1 MTNELHDQLRDA
13 DPLTREPALST
24 DDVHAMRRRIVSAAH
39 AAPHHRNRPGFRAAG
54 AIALACM
61 VLVVATWDRFGRG
74 RVEPVGPVTA
84 PRHEEPRQLQFE
96 TPGGTRIIWVLNPNL
111 EL

>member
-1 MTNELHDQLRDA
+1 MTHELRDQLHDA

-24 DDVHAMRRRIVSAAH
+24 DEVHAMRRRIVSAAH
-39 AAPHHRNRPGFRAAG
+39 AAPHYRNRLGLQAAG
-54 AIALACM
+54 AIVLACM
-61 VLVVATWDRFGRG
+61 VLMVFTWSRSDR
-74 RVEPVGPVTA
+74 EPVKPVTA
-84 PRHEEPRQLQFE
+84 PTHDEPRQLQFE

>member
-1 MTNELHDQLRDA
+1 MTHELRDQLRDA

-24 DDVHAMRRRIVSAAH
+24 DEVHAMRRRIVSAAH
-39 AAPHHRNRPGFRAAG
+39 AAPHRRNRPVLRAAG
-54 AIALACM
+54 AIVLACM
-61 VLVVATWDRFGRG
+61 VVDGFHVVQIRSRTCGNRA
-74 RVEPVGPVTA
+74 TA
-84 PRHEEPRQLQFE
+84 PRQDEPRQLQFE